1 MAAALAAAFLAA
13 AFAAVA
19 AFLLTAVLALAAA
32 FVAAAAFLLDA
43 AAIFAAAVESFVIF
57 DNTPC
62 AFSNAGLVTVT
73 AGFFAAGLRFVFAF
87 AFALTLAMLD
97 FLLGY
102 ESYPLLFLCTPK

>member
-1 MAAALAAAFLAA
+1 LALIAAALAAAFLAA

-19 AFLLTAVLALAAA
+19 AFLLTAVFALAAA

-43 AAIFAAAVESFVIF
+43 EAILAAATDSLVNL

-62 AFSNAGLVTVT
+62 AFSNAGLVTFA
-73 AGFFAAGLRFVFAF
+73 AGFFAAGLRFAF

-102 ESYPLLFLCTPK
+102 